1 MVFKNMMDEIFER
14 GLLDF
19 ICLTAVT
26 CLICYVLSTFFIK
39 DIDRARKK
47 KGLAGKTGDSQYL
60 YNTIRL
66 LIWTVG
72 IIIILGQIK
81 PLKPLGDTLLGA
93 SGILA
98 IGVSIAAQTTFGN
111 YISGFFLAV
120 HQPFKVGDVVYLKEK
135 NISGTVKQITF
146 RHTCIETKN
155 GTLITIP
162 NTVMNSCMIED
173 MSSLGYTRPLEFSIG
188 NDTDLNK
195 LKKIIN
201 KVLAENEMAINSDV
215 EISIED
221 FDGKSYKVSFPL
233 SAKTMKEYSE
243 LKNAIIPELQKAF
256 KKNNITVI

>member
-1 MVFKNMMDEIFER
+1 MDIIKMLDSLFEK
-14 GLLDF
+14 GFVNF
-19 ICLTAVT
+19 ICLTVVT
-26 CLICYVLSTFFIK
+26 CIICYVLSTIFIR
-39 DIDRARKK
+39 DIEKIRKK
-47 KGLAGKTGDSQYL
+47 KGAAGAKGDSQYL
-60 YNTIRL
+60 YSTIRV

-72 IIIILGQIK
+72 SIIILGQIK
-81 PLKPLGDTLLGA
+81 PLKPLGDSLLGA

-98 IGVSIAAQTTFGN
+98 IGISIAAQTTFGN

-173 MSSLGYTRPLEFSIG
+173 MSSSGYTRPLEFSVS
-188 NDTDLNK
+188 NDTDIVK

-201 KVLAENEMAINSDV
+201 KVLSENEMACNADADV
-215 EISIED
+215 LIDD

-233 SAKTMKEYSE
+233 SARTMKEHSE

-256 KKNNITVI
+256 KKNKITVI